1 MKRHL
6 VLCGKWLAGTSGV
19 TALAYFVATEAA
31 GGRHPVWPY
40 GLFGGLLA
48 VGLALYFTCQEG
60 EKQDTS
66 AKHET
71 AQAPAEAKHDDAA
84 PAQYDESP
92 TSAAEDQVWAG
103 WNDQYYTQPE
113 IPPEPQSPPPGD
125 PLTDRWRHTA
135 DGFKASPLMNI
146 TSYAMPGF
154 MGSYDGSP
162 FIRVGICVACDP
174 VESEVIDSSQI
185 RTALANFLSRDPV
198 ARLTELMTYIDEGS
212 TWVPQ
217 AGRGPLRVEAIL
229 RTREQPVASAM
240 LHLPLQDLRSA
251 GRADDMACLWL
262 HVVPRDQD
270 GDISA
275 PVGLADWH
283 RRLVLAL
290 SIAEAFVDLLSQDLG
305 LNASDR
311 PAARVGIM
319 LQSQKPALADLVD
332 VGNLPTLQGAT
343 PSNQFLGYA
352 IADPAGKPNDDVAR
366 DFLRQLCDY
375 DLQVDVTA
383 KFLQSIGAL
392 SEPA

>member
-212 TWVPQ
+212 TSVPQ
-217 AGRGPLRVEAIL
+217 PAVAHCELRPYCGQGNSQWHLLCFICRCKICARLGGLMIWPACGFMSCHATKTAIF
-229 RTREQPVASAM
+229 P
-240 LHLPLQDLRSA
+240 
-251 GRADDMACLWL
+251 
-262 HVVPRDQD
+262 
-270 GDISA
+270 
-275 PVGLADWH
+275 
-283 RRLVLAL
+283 
-290 SIAEAFVDLLSQDLG
+290 
-305 LNASDR
+305 
-311 PAARVGIM
+311 
-319 LQSQKPALADLVD
+319 
-332 VGNLPTLQGAT
+332 
-343 PSNQFLGYA
+343 
-352 IADPAGKPNDDVAR
+352 
-366 DFLRQLCDY
+366 RQLDSRTGTGVWSLPCRSPRPSWIC
-375 DLQVDVTA
+375 
-383 KFLQSIGAL
+383 FPRI
-392 SEPA
+392 